1 MSRVWDKERKKRK
14 EKGGKKGADNHLF
27 NLFPVFQGRDK
38 EGEATVK
45 ASPRGKAESQRRRRV
60 SQFFHDPS
68 PKIVARYIE
77 REESP
82 TRDVDLAMTS
92 DKRENLREESSR
104 EGESRQVCVLTY
116 AWG

>member
-14 EKGGKKGADNHLF
+14 EKGRRKGADNHLF

-60 SQFFHDPS
+60 SQFFPRPLAENRGTIHR
-68 PKIVARYIE
+68 ARRIAHQ
-77 REESP
+77 RRRS
-82 TRDVDLAMTS
+82 RDD
-92 DKRENLREESSR
+92 E
-104 EGESRQVCVLTY
+104 
-116 AWG
+116 